1 MKYNHVIRVKSS
13 MKVMIYLLPVL
24 EMTGKGPHKSECM
37 SYNGCVVLV
46 VRVFGILVQVDLPS
60 MQDG

>member
-1 MKYNHVIRVKSS
+1 